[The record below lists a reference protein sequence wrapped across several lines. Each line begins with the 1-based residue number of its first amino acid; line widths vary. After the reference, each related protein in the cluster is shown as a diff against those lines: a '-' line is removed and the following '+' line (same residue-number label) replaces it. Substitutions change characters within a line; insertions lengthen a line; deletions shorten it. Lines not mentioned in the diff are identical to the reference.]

1 MQQEERVMSS
11 SVNASAA
18 TLDQIKA
25 AFAEARDMLAWGDDW
40 DGEGSPGYSEST
52 WDRAREFLLRHA
64 QEIGQRHHVA
74 IPAPQVLP
82 GPEGSIDLHWRTQ
95 DRELLVNVPADG
107 NEPIAFY
114 GDTVA
119 HTVVKGSIPP
129 TTGNQWLL
137 AWLTE

>member
-1 MQQEERVMSS
+1 MST
-11 SVNASAA
+11 SVNWSAT
-18 TLDQIKA
+18 TLEPIKA

-82 GPEGSIDLHWRTQ
+82 GPEGSIDLHWRTA
-95 DRELLVNVPADG
+95 DRELLVNVPVDG
-107 NEPIAFY
+107 NAPIAFY
-114 GDTVA
+114 GDTAA